1 MKQSKKPTQTKSLKN
16 DHFSLFESIKTII
29 SETQSRVVRSINSTM
44 ILAYFQIGK
53 MIVEDEQHGNQRAS
67 YAKETIA
74 QLSKELTKQFGK
86 GYSFSNLEYMRS
98 FYLAYQNRIPQS
110 VIGEF
115 KERLKTQLDNN
126 LHPPFQ
132 LTWTHYI
139 QLLKVKNDDERSFYE
154 IEASENNW
162 SVRELQRQYNSALF
176 ERLTLS
182 KDKETVHKLAKKGQ
196 VLDQPTD
203 ALKSHYVLEFLGL
216 KENSKYSEND
226 LETAIIDKL
235 AHFMSEL
242 GKGFLF
248 EGRQRRFTLE
258 GDSFFVDLVFYNR
271 LLKCFVLFDLKI
283 GKLTH
288 QDIGQMQMYV
298 NYYDRKIKTAE
309 ENPTIGII
317 LCKEENRTVVE
328 FTLPKDNKQ
337 IFAKEYSAVL
347 PSKEV
352 LKKQLE

>member
-1 MKQSKKPTQTKSLKN
+1 MKHPAGPTKDKSLKN
-16 DHFSLFESIKTII
+16 NDFPLFESIKTILC
-29 SETQSRVVRSINSTM
+29 ETQAHVVRSINSAM

-53 MIVEDEQHGNQRAS
+53 MIVEDEQQGSQRAG
-67 YAKETIA
+67 YAKETIS
-74 QLSKELTKQFGK
+74 QLSKALTKQFGK

-98 FYLAYQNRIPQS
+98 FYLVYQNRIPQS

-115 KERLKTQLDNN
+115 KKSLKSPSAFDSA
-126 LHPPFQ
+126 PPFQ
-132 LTWTHYI
+132 LSWTHYI
-139 QLLKVKNDDERSFYE
+139 QLLKVKNNDERSFYE
-154 IEASENNW
+154 IEASANNW
-162 SVRELQRQYNSALF
+162 SVRELQRQYNASLF
-176 ERLTLS
+176 ERLSLS
-182 KDKETVHKLAKKGQ
+182 KDKESVHQLAKKGQ
-196 VLDQPTD
+196 ILDQPVD

-216 KENSKYSEND
+216 KEDAKYSEND

-235 AHFMSEL
+235 EHFMSEL

-248 EGRQRRFTLE
+248 EGRQRRFTFE

-298 NYYDRKIKTAE
+298 NYYDRKIKTAQ

-317 LCKEENRTVVE
+317 LCKEENRTIVE
-328 FTLPKDNKQ
+328 FTLPEDNKQ
-337 IFAKEYSAVL
+337 IFAKEYKAVL
-347 PSKEV
+347 PSKEE
-352 LKKQLE
+352 LHKQLE